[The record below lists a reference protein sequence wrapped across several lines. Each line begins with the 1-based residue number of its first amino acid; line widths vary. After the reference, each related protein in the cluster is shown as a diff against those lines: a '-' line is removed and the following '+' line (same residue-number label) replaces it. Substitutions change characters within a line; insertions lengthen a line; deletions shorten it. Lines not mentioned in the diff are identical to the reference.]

1 MSAVSSERR
10 ALSHALRL
18 AGAGYLVFPCLAW
31 RKEPAT
37 THGFHDATD
46 DVDQI
51 RRWFDND
58 AGFNVAVACGP
69 QPNGVWLLA
78 VDIDPKHEG
87 EVAWAEL
94 CERHGTPLAPRHET
108 PSGGF
113 HLFFDGPG
121 LASGQNTLGRGI
133 DTRGEGGYVVVP
145 PSRLHDDNGEIVRY
159 RTSAET
165 ALIEN
170 RPPPVTDWIRAGA
183 EAEDPPVVRTT
194 PSFVMTEW
202 SPADA
207 LREQWNWVVELPR
220 DGWQQERSS
229 GGDVHWVRPG
239 KSVRDGKSATLHPSG
254 AFVVWTS
261 ERPPGGLGTH
271 GAGGASFSPYDYVVA
286 YRFDGSDK
294 RAVAWIKQEFG
305 PDLMPGRMAGAGSR
319 RAAMWPAPAGE
330 TVPVLPPEFWTERP
344 VLGDIRDAARA
355 QMASPDGLLVALL
368 SRWAAMVPPNFK
380 LPAVIGTMAT
390 FDFIGC
396 IVAETSGGKGI
407 ATGVAAMLYDPDVDD
422 VMLDYP
428 LGSGEGLVQSF
439 FVPDVDEESGKPNG
453 KQKVG
458 KRALHFDIDEAMS
471 LIGQAGRSGAIIV
484 PTLCSA
490 WSGKTLGQANADASR
505 RRIIPAGK
513 VRISCCMNMQASN
526 GWRLFEDD
534 IRAMGFPGRILFAS
548 AHDPH
553 GTADATWEGS
563 IPFPLLP
570 AQNLLPTVLRYDPS
584 ITTEIKDR
592 RLGVLNSTV
601 MIDAAKSQ
609 HLLLQC
615 KVAGLFA
622 LQDGRIDITLED
634 WSLAATLIDVS
645 ARTLDHMSHIK
656 SQHERDRSHNLG
668 RAIAERELVAEDVK
682 ERQYTGRLAARIRDN
697 CTATPAP
704 NKLARKLCSAE
715 TRHRFDPAL
724 ALAVQNGWVTVAGDA
739 ITKL

>member
-1 MSAVSSERR
+1 MDDNQAGTAETGFRERV
-10 ALSHALRL
+10 LESALRL
-18 AGAGYLVFPCLAW
+18 ASVGYKVFPCKPW
-31 RKEPAT
+31 EKVPAT
-37 THGFHDATD
+37 RRGFHDASND
-46 DVDQI
+46 LDQV
-51 RRWFDND
+51 RKWFDND
-58 AGFNVAVACGP
+58 AGFNLAIATGD
-69 QPNGVWLLA
+69 GLLV
-78 VDIDPKHEG
+78 VDVDPKNGGAETW
-87 EVAWAEL
+87 EVL
-94 CERHGTPLAPRHET
+94 CAHHGTPLAPRHET

-113 HLFFDGPG
+113 HLFFNAPG
-121 LASGQNTLGRGI
+121 LTNSSGRIGKGI
-133 DTRGEGGYVVVP
+133 DTRGDGGYVVVP
-145 PSRLHDDNGEIVRY
+145 PSRLRDDDGVIIRY
-159 RTSAET
+159 RWSKAT
-165 ALIEN
+165 ALVSN
-170 RPPPVTDWIRAGA
+170 DPTLLPNWVRTLL
-183 EAEDPPVVRTT
+183 EAEPPVVRRS
-194 PSFVMTEW
+194 PDFVMTEW

-207 LREQWNWVVELPR
+207 LRARWDWYVELPR

-239 KSVRDGKSATLHPSG
+239 KSVRDGKSATLHASG

-261 ERPPGGLGTH
+261 ERPQGGLGTR
-271 GAGGASFSPYDYVVA
+271 GADGATFSPYDYVVA
-286 YRFDGSDK
+286 YRFGGDD
-294 RAVAWIKQEFG
+294 RAAVAWIKREFG
-305 PDLMPGRMAGAGSR
+305 PDPTPQRVGA
-319 RAAMWPAPAGE
+319 PTPVPE
-330 TVPVLPPEFWTERP
+330 VTVPVLPAEFWSLRP
-344 VLGDIRDAARA
+344 VLGEIRDAARA

-380 LPAVIGTMAT
+380 LPAVIGTLAT

-439 FVPDVDEESGKPNG
+439 FVPDVDEETGKPNG

-458 KRALHFDIDEAMS
+458 KRALHFDVDEAMS
-471 LIGQAGRSGAIIV
+471 LIGQAGRSGTIIV

-548 AHDPH
+548 AHDPF
-553 GTADATWEGS
+553 GTADATWDGV

-570 AQNLLPTVLRYDPS
+570 AQNLLPTVLSYDPA
-584 ITTEIKDR
+584 IVVEIKAR
-592 RLGVLNSTV
+592 RLGVLNGTV
-601 MIDAAKSQ
+601 TIDAAKSQ

-622 LQDGRIDITLED
+622 IQDGRTDITLDD

-645 ARTLDHMSHIK
+645 SRTLDHMSSIK
-656 SQHERDRSHNLG
+656 AQHERDRSHSLG

-682 ERQYTGRLAARIRDN
+682 ERQYVAKLATRIRDN
-697 CTATPAP
+697 CTAIPAP
-704 NKLARKLCSAE
+704 GKLARKLCSSD

-724 ALAVQNGWVTVAGDA
+724 ALAVQNGWVTVSDDTV
-739 ITKL
+739 TKL